1 MALAAEPLQLGPWRT
16 VRYDIP
22 PEECGPDELSD
33 MQNVRIGAAGQA
45 TSRPGTLSY
54 QGASALSG
62 GPTVNLAVEFKPT
75 ASTTHVVIAAG
86 NKLYRYN
93 SGWSEITGSTT
104 ITAGDDNTFEWADAN
119 GTLVITNGVDTDAIK
134 WTGTGNAATLDDDGR
149 FTKGRHIAWYDN
161 RLWIGNVNGATGQLW
176 YSDIADIETWGAT
189 SFFNFGGIIRGLVPT
204 QSSLVVHTTD
214 GIYTLQRTGNAINP
228 YIPTQRTGS
237 NQAAPL
243 AAVDGRSI
251 VAVPDDV
258 QLMVLEDGI
267 YEWDGG
273 NTIEKISGALDDG
286 YWDEI
291 NTARLSQA
299 FAGRF
304 PRENEV
310 WFALPHGSS
319 QTNCNHIMVWN
330 HRRRGWYGPLLGWE
344 RNCFGL
350 IGQKPHL
357 GDFDGL
363 LWDHDTGDDDN
374 ASTAINSFFETG
386 APAPYGPDVDVR
398 WMQARHYYDGK
409 GNWSVQAMQQSADLI
424 GATESVP
431 MRGAGFLLGTD
442 VLGSTQRMQPVRQL
456 SQDVPLVGY
465 GPSSSLKISLNAVN
479 QSFSYRKIVARFKP
493 LGRQGKPRPVDA

>member
-22 PEECGPDELSD
+22 PEECAPDELSD

-54 QGASALSG
+54 QSASALSG
-62 GPTVNLAVEFKPT
+62 GPTVNLAVEFKPDS
-75 ASTTHVVIAAG
+75 ATTHVVIAAG

-93 SGWSEITGSTT
+93 AGWTNITGSTT

-119 GTLVITNGVDTDAIK
+119 GTLVITNGEDTDAIK
-134 WTGTGNAATLDDDGR
+134 WTGSGNAATLDDDGR
-149 FTKGRHIAWYDN
+149 FTKGKHIAWYDN

-204 QSSLVVHTTD
+204 QSALTVHTTD

-243 AAVDGRSI
+243 AAVGGRSI

-273 NTIEKISGALDDG
+273 NAIVKISGALDDG
-286 YWDEI
+286 YWDNI
-291 NTARLSQA
+291 NTAR
-299 FAGRF
+299 
-304 PRENEV
+304 
-310 WFALPHGSS
+310 
-319 QTNCNHIMVWN
+319 
-330 HRRRGWYGPLLGWE
+330 
-344 RNCFGL
+344 
-350 IGQKPHL
+350 
-357 GDFDGL
+357 
-363 LWDHDTGDDDN
+363 
-374 ASTAINSFFETG
+374 
-386 APAPYGPDVDVR
+386 
-398 WMQARHYYDGK
+398 
-409 GNWSVQAMQQSADLI
+409 
-424 GATESVP
+424 
-431 MRGAGFLLGTD
+431 
-442 VLGSTQRMQPVRQL
+442 
-456 SQDVPLVGY
+456 
-465 GPSSSLKISLNAVN
+465 
-479 QSFSYRKIVARFKP
+479 
-493 LGRQGKPRPVDA
+493 

>member
-1 MALAAEPLQLGPWRT
+1 MALAAEPRQRGPWRT
-16 VRYDIP
+16 GRYDLP
-22 PEECGPDELSD
+22 PEECARDELSD

-54 QGASALSG
+54 QSAGALSG

-75 ASTTHVVIAAG
+75 AATTHVVIAAG

-119 GTLVITNGVDTDAIK
+119 GVLVITNGEDTDAIK
-134 WTGTGNAATLDDDGR
+134 WTGSGNAATLDDDGR
-149 FTKGRHIAWYDN
+149 FSKGKHIAWYDN

-204 QSSLVVHTTD
+204 QSALTVHTTD
-214 GIYTLQRTGNAINP
+214 GIYTLQRTGNAVNP

-267 YEWDGG
+267 YEWGGG

-291 NTARLSQA
+291 NTGRLTQA

-310 WFALPHGSS
+310 WFALPHGTS
-319 QTNCNHIMVWN
+319 QTNMNHIMVWN
-330 HRRRGWYGPLLGWE
+330 HRRRGWYGPLSGWE

-357 GDFDGL
+357 GDFDGY

-374 ASTAINSFFETG
+374 ATTAIDAFFLTG
-386 APAPYGPDVDVR
+386 SPAPYGPDVDVR
-398 WMQARHYYDGK
+398 WLQARHFYDGK
-409 GNWSVQAMQQSADLI
+409 GNWSVQAQQQSADLI
-424 GATESVP
+424 GANESVS
-431 MRGAGFLLGTD
+431 MRGAGFTLGAD
-442 VLGSTQRMQPVRQL
+442 VLGSTARMQPIRQL

-465 GPSSSLKISLNAVN
+465 GPNSTLKISLNAIN
-479 QSFSYRKIVARFKP
+479 QSFSYRTIIARFKP

>member
-1 MALAAEPLQLGPWRT
+1 M
-16 VRYDIP
+16 
-22 PEECGPDELSD
+22 
-33 MQNVRIGAAGQA
+33 
-45 TSRPGTLSY
+45 
-54 QGASALSG
+54 
-62 GPTVNLAVEFKPT
+62 NLAVEFKPT

-119 GTLVITNGVDTDAIK
+119 GTLVITNGEDTDAIK

-149 FTKGRHIAWYDN
+149 FTKGKHIAWYDN

-214 GIYTLQRTGNAINP
+214 GIYTLQRTGNAVNP

>member
-1 MALAAEPLQLGPWRT
+1 M
-16 VRYDIP
+16 
-22 PEECGPDELSD
+22 
-33 MQNVRIGAAGQA
+33 
-45 TSRPGTLSY
+45 
-54 QGASALSG
+54 
-62 GPTVNLAVEFKPT
+62 
-75 ASTTHVVIAAG
+75 
-86 NKLYRYN
+86 
-93 SGWSEITGSTT
+93 
-104 ITAGDDNTFEWADAN
+104 
-119 GTLVITNGVDTDAIK
+119 ITNGEDTDAIK

-149 FTKGRHIAWYDN
+149 FTKGKHIAWYDN

-214 GIYTLQRTGNAINP
+214 GIYTLQRTGNAVNP

-258 QLMVLEDGI
+258 QLMVREDGI

-398 WMQARHYYDGK
+398 WMQARHYYDAAP
-409 GNWSVQAMQQSADLI
+409 VFCSA
-424 GATESVP
+424 
-431 MRGAGFLLGTD
+431 
-442 VLGSTQRMQPVRQL
+442 RMCWGLRNGC
-456 SQDVPLVGY
+456 SRCA
-465 GPSSSLKISLNAVN
+465 S
-479 QSFSYRKIVARFKP
+479 
-493 LGRQGKPRPVDA
+493 

>member
-1 MALAAEPLQLGPWRT
+1 MALAAEPLQLRPWRT
-16 VRYDIP
+16 VRDDIP

-119 GTLVITNGVDTDAIK
+119 GTLVITNGEDTDAIK

-149 FTKGRHIAWYDN
+149 FTKGKHIAWYDN

-214 GIYTLQRTGNAINP
+214 GIYTLQRTGNAVNP